1 MSETPTAPRA
11 QETTVPAQ
19 TRGQDEITR
28 TPAAPGRRAQASEP
42 SGWVGWILFGS
53 VMLMLMGAFH
63 AIAGIT
69 ALVRSGY
76 YAVPSADLLV
86 SVDYVGWGWTHIG
99 LGVLAWV
106 AAFGLLTGRMWA
118 RVTAVALAGLSAV
131 VNMAFIEAYPLWSL
145 TLIVLNVIVIYAI
158 TTHGAELKNT
168 RA

>member
-1 MSETPTAPRA
+1 
-11 QETTVPAQ
+11 
-19 TRGQDEITR
+19 
-28 TPAAPGRRAQASEP
+28 
-42 SGWVGWILFGS
+42 
-53 VMLMLMGAFH
+53 MLMLMGAFH